1 MNDDKL
7 DNLFAAAR
15 EVKPDTARA
24 EYSFETRLMAHLRSE
39 RERAL
44 PWYAF
49 TWKLIPT
56 FAAVVV
62 ALGVWTFIDSGT
74 GGLQSAITGDHD
86 ETTLAA
92 FFTGG
97 TK

>member
-1 MNDDKL
+1 MNDEKL
-7 DNLFAAAR
+7 DKLFAAAR
-15 EVKPDTARA
+15 GVKPDTARA
-24 EYSFETRLMAHLRSE
+24 EYGFETRLTARLRAE
-39 RERAL
+39 REQDM

-49 TWKLIPT
+49 AWKLVPT

-62 ALGVWTFIDSGT
+62 ALGVWTFIDSNAGD
-74 GGLQSAITGDHD
+74 LQSAITGDHD

-97 TK
+97 TQ